1 MTTIEHI
8 NYAVKKIE
16 TGVQDKPN
24 VPQFEIKNTR
34 NKDVTIFSISLL
46 PDKQFKSSGNI
57 VINVFGTTNDT
68 LAQIKADDLEDVS
81 TVIID
86 LGSDGFNFRKNDVL
100 RFFVWRN
107 GAGANVKLTLDV
119 TSGEKIIAENQ
130 FVEKVNF
137 GGTGIQRGN
146 RR

>member
-16 TGVQDKPN
+16 TGVQSKPT

-46 PDKQFKSSGNI
+46 PDKQFTSGGNI

-68 LAQIKADDLEDVS
+68 LAQIKAGDLEDVA
-81 TVIID
+81 TIIID

-100 RFFVWRN
+100 RFFVWRD
-107 GAGANVKLTLDV
+107 GAGANVKMTLDV
-119 TSGEKIIAENQ
+119 TSGEKINAENQ
-130 FVEKVNF
+130 FVEKINF
-137 GGTGIQRGN
+137 SGTGIQRGN